1 MGSLGKT
8 VLGMEWYGDLSLGY
22 RAEHNASVVLV
33 RVATRGPG
41 NAPQKL
47 ETIPFNT
54 SAVSTDCSTSRAQ
67 PARGGSP
74 QPGGPHGPKAEW
86 HERQHI
92 GKEGN
97 IGTGGKGLTGGRQP
111 PLAGSSGSSDQGRA
125 DPQRS
130 VTAGGAEAHPP
141 VSPSARGYPLLP
153 SRVPRQENPPP
164 PAAVAGS

>member
-1 MGSLGKT
+1 MLVSLSAQSNALQTQALNARVEQKQNRT
-8 VLGMEWYGDLSLGY
+8 EQNLG
-22 RAEHNASVVLV
+22 
-33 RVATRGPG
+33 TRGG
-41 NAPQKL
+41 TAQPQ
-47 ETIPFNT
+47 P
-54 SAVSTDCSTSRAQ
+54 SRAQ

-130 VTAGGAEAHPP
+130 VTAGGARAHPP

-153 SRVPRQENPPP
+153 SRVPRQRP
-164 PAAVAGS
+164 